1 MQINETEDTL
11 KNKITVSEIEDSEMI
26 KIAVKDENPVQA
38 MRVANEVTN
47 VFAKTV
53 TNISKINNVYT
64 VDEAEEPIV
73 PCNVNHIKDVIIF
86 LVIGIVLSIIYVLI
100 SNMFD
105 NTIKDADDIESNS
118 ELITL
123 VSIPFVNED
132 SKRGGIY

>member
-1 MQINETEDTL
+1 MYAYTSFLSVIVPDT
-11 KNKITVSEIEDSEMI
+11 
-26 KIAVKDENPVQA
+26 AH
-38 MRVANEVTN
+38 
-47 VFAKTV
+47 
-53 TNISKINNVYT
+53 ISKFPR
-64 VDEAEEPIV
+64 EGF
-73 PCNVNHIKDVIIF
+73 VIS
-86 LVIGIVLSIIYVLI
+86 VIYVLV